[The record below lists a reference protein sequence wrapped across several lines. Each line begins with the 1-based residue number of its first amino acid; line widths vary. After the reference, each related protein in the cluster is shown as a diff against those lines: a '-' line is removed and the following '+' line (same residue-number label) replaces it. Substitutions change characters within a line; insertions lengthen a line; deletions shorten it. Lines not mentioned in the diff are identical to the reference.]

1 MSVGQVGAL
10 IAAFCLFSQ
19 ALAANFTWSAS
30 VTSIVP
36 ARTYPACAWDMHSAV
51 NIPAMW
57 YLNGETGT
65 TTTALNS
72 DGYVSYDGF
81 TTSSVYLSMPISGAN
96 ATILRRA
103 GSAAYLAN
111 GNLLVFGGKTTG
123 SVVLQSVIV
132 SNNSGVSWYPAATTA
147 AMWPARS
154 DMASCVMP
162 YTNTVVVMGGLLAS
176 GSSTNDVW
184 ISSDGQGAVWTQ
196 QPTTLTTTWASSP
209 CVGLYPMSVG
219 ANSSLI
225 LTTNVATIYTSHNLG
240 YSFSAVI
247 TAPWTTRNY
256 ITLVTDRDNIVYAT
270 GGQGIQDANVYVS
283 FDVGNTWSTTSST
296 YNFAN
301 GLLNQ
306 QYFEAS
312 TSCSA
317 IQIVTLNG
325 IWYKQLT
332 VYGGTILLNTSLTA
346 TTPVEAIHATSTSS
360 YHPLL
365 IPIGTWSASESLI
378 VPQRTYPACAWD
390 MHSAVNVPTMWYL
403 TGESGTTSTALV
415 SDGYVSYDGFYSSSV
430 HLNLSGT
437 YGAAIP
443 RRAGSAAYL
452 ANNNLI
458 LYGGKT
464 TGGTYLQTVLVSPDG
479 GVSFYAAATTSSM
492 WSARSD
498 MTTCVIPN
506 TNIIFLMAG
515 QTAVGS
521 QSDVWISSDGQGAV
535 WMQQPTPAFAGWA
548 SAPCAG
554 LYAFSGI
561 INQTVIALTNTG
573 LYYITNNFG
582 YSFSAAMTGPVGGT
596 QLYHYCGRS

>member
-1 MSVGQVGAL
+1 MADRDNFIYVTGGQGYLDSNVYVSMDIGISWVVAGAVYNFANGIVNEQYFESSTSCTAIQVVSGAGVYYKQL
-10 IAAFCLFSQ
+10 TIYGGTILLNTTATGTVIVEAVHSTYFNAQFRSLMPPPQ
-19 ALAANFTWSAS
+19 VNFTWSAS

-346 TTPVEAIHATSTSS
+346 TTPVEAIHATLTSTATFSLLAATGASS
-360 YHPLL
+360 TVIVTTVVSSSTFTTAASLSSSSPQ
-365 IPIGTWSASESLI
+365 IAVPTRNVNVTWSASESLI
-378 VPQRTYPACAWD
+378 VPQKTYPACAWD
-390 MHSAVNVPTMWYL
+390 LHSVVQHTANV
-403 TGESGTTSTALV
+403 V
-415 SDGYVSYDGFYSSSV
+415 F
-430 HLNLSGT
+430 
-437 YGAAIP
+437 I
-443 RRAGSAAYL
+443 R
-452 ANNNLI
+452 
-458 LYGGKT
+458 
-464 TGGTYLQTVLVSPDG
+464 
-479 GVSFYAAATTSSM
+479 
-492 WSARSD
+492 
-498 MTTCVIPN
+498 
-506 TNIIFLMAG
+506 
-515 QTAVGS
+515 
-521 QSDVWISSDGQGAV
+521 
-535 WMQQPTPAFAGWA
+535 
-548 SAPCAG
+548 
-554 LYAFSGI
+554 
-561 INQTVIALTNTG
+561 
-573 LYYITNNFG
+573 
-582 YSFSAAMTGPVGGT
+582 
-596 QLYHYCGRS
+596 